1 VGADVGK
8 TRRDRRWWQGKA
20 QSRCR

>member
-8 TRRDRRWWQGKA
+8 TRRDRRWWQGNA
-20 QSRCR
+20 QSRRR